1 MELTGLALAMVVLGV
16 VSAFT
21 IALAII
27 GYLIDRSAARREGRG
42 DR

>member
-1 MELTGLALAMVVLGV
+1 MELTGFMLAMVVLGV

-21 IALAII
+21 IALGII
-27 GYLIDRSAARREGRG
+27 GFLIDRSAARHEGAG